1 MKENFLPKG
10 VIQACFTT
18 ISLTYHLFWKKENKY
33 KVEKYHIYNTMTA
46 IYTIID
52 SKKKKNTYKTI
63 LLEDCTIKQ
72 RKIKLKFKENQKIT

>member
-1 MKENFLPKG
+1 MKEKFFPES

-33 KVEKYHIYNTMTA
+33 KVEKYHIYNTMTP

-52 SKKKKNTYKTI
+52 SKKTTYKTI
-63 LLEDCTIKQ
+63 LLEDCAIKQ
-72 RKIKLKFKENQKIT
+72 KKNQIKI